1 MVTKV
6 HDYNTQIQAMIIEN
20 GTIELKR
27 KTVTG
32 ELDPATGYPMKP
44 RYVDWSKPI
53 PCQYTANRYNNL
65 GVVNG
70 EHFKTA
76 EYSILIEEQ
85 PFEGEQLRL
94 KDKAGHLV
102 GEFSIIQVEPLDAV
116 CEIRILV

>member
-1 MVTKV
+1 
-6 HDYNTQIQAMIIEN
+6 MIIEN

-32 ELDPATGYPMKP
+32 ELNPETGYPMKP
-44 RYVDWSKPI
+44 RYVDWSQPI

-94 KDKAGHLV
+94 KDKSGHLV